1 MLVAIGEERGASA
14 AEIALAWLLR
24 RPSVSSV
31 VIGANNEAQLRANLK
46 AVDLQL
52 NDDDMARLQA
62 VSKLPLIYPY
72 WHQALTASE
81 LLSPVDLALLG
92 QYLPLETAW
101 VSTTI

>member
-1 MLVAIGEERGASA
+1 MLVAIGEERRVSA
-14 AEIALAWLLR
+14 AEIALAWLLC
-24 RPSVSSV
+24 RPSVASV
-31 VIGANNEAQLRANLK
+31 VIGANNEAQLRTNLK

-52 NDDDMARLQA
+52 NDNDMARLNA

-81 LLSPVDLALLG
+81 RLGAVDLALLG

-101 VSTTI
+101 VSTKI